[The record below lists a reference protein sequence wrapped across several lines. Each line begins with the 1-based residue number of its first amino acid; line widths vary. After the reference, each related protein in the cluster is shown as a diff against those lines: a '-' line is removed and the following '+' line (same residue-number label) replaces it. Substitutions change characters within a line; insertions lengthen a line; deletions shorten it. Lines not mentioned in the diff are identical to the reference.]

1 MGQSDQYRGSRKHIL
16 DWVSS
21 EPRSFVA
28 GLNDLLGGTA
38 AVSVEA
44 DRWMP
49 EGNGND
55 REARLDL
62 LDEAYVPDGVRKAL
76 TDWWLVHKGG
86 ANTPNWDLL
95 STATIAGRRGLVLVE
110 AKANCAE
117 LKVDGK
123 VLADDA
129 SVHSRE
135 NHDRIR
141 AAIEEAR
148 NGLNAIV
155 PGVRIDIGT
164 HYQLSNRLAFAWKL
178 ASLGVPNV
186 LVYLGFTGDLGIVDA
201 GEPLQSE
208 EHWSEVFMRHPSPV
222 LPPEIFNRPHL
233 CDKSSM
239 QIIIRA
245 RPVLSH
251 STLGNPATPQSTKP
265 KMT

>member
-1 MGQSDQYRGSRKHIL
+1 MEPGDQFRGSRKHVL
-16 DWVSS
+16 DWVDSG
-21 EPRSFVA
+21 PRSFVA
-28 GLNDLLGGTA
+28 GLNELLSGTA
-38 AVSVEA
+38 TVNVDS

-49 EGNGND
+49 EGYRNV

-62 LDEAYVPDGVRKAL
+62 LGEEYLPDDIRKAP
-76 TDWWLVHKGG
+76 TDWWLVHKAG

-95 STATIAGRRGLVLVE
+95 STASISGRRGLVLME

-129 SVHSRE
+129 SDHSRE

-148 NGLNAIV
+148 KGLNAIV
-155 PGVRIDIGT
+155 PGVQIAIGT
-164 HYQLSNRLAFAWKL
+164 HYQFSNRLAFAWKL

-208 EHWSEVFMRHPSPV
+208 EHWSEVFTRHASPV
-222 LPPEIFNRPHL
+222 LPPEIFNRPLL

-239 QIIIRA
+239 QIIVRA

-251 STLGNPATPQSTKP
+251 STLRDR
-265 KMT
+265 

>member
-49 EGNGND
+49 EGYGND
-55 REARLDL
+55 TEARLDL
-62 LDEAYVPDGVRKAL
+62 LGEAYIPDGVRKTL
-76 TDWWLVHKGG
+76 TGWWLVHKGG

-123 VLADDA
+123 VLVNGA
-129 SVHSRE
+129 SVRSHQ
-135 NHDRIR
+135 NHDRIG
-141 AAIEEAR
+141 AAIAEAR
-148 NGLNAIV
+148 TGLSALV
-155 PGVRIDIGT
+155 SGVRMDIGT
-164 HYQLSNRLAFAWKL
+164 HYQLSNRVAFAWKL
-178 ASLGVPNV
+178 ASLGVPTV
-186 LVYLGFTGDLGIVDA
+186 LVYLGFTGDHGIVDA
-201 GEPLQSE
+201 GEPFQSE
-208 EHWSEVFMRHPSPV
+208 EHWREVFMGHASSV
-222 LPPEIFNRPHL
+222 LPPEFFDRQHV
-233 CDKSSM
+233 CGHSSM
-239 QIIIRA
+239 QFIVRV

-251 STLGNPATPQSTKP
+251 STVRAPVSS
-265 KMT
+265 